1 MAVCFRHELQQL
13 SELVPSRILFT
24 TLLPVILSLTVL
36 CSTVRE
42 VFWDLS
48 TAIES
53 CFYSIEKEKR
63 LINNWSGTLLTG
75 ENTDT
80 KNLAKQASKVS
91 FWLLIAG
98 DDALPFAR
106 ARHLNVIWISPGHS
120 ALHSSGVHLCLFLPV
135 AECDLPSW
143 GWIEPP
149 GSGAAPG
156 RPIVVGMAEEL
167 SSAYGM
173 QRVVCNRSSCFMR
186 WESCPSSF
194 PRGICFP
201 IKIQFSPSHKQCWF
215 FLMIAASLTWRGRA
229 SPLSCCNSGSIKL
242 QWNLCPWSQPIDP
255 GSAAGFACLWGGKH
269 AHCGAGH
276 PRHRLSPALKLG
288 LHRYVTLFSCFELS
302 LLAGRR
308 GLGNKA
314 GILSLP
320 SALKQ
325 QAWKLAQFISD
336 LCQALL
342 IENNSWIEGSSCYI
356 NSGEGG
362 ETNVFAGGER
372 HTGSRLVLKL
382 LLAVTF
388 CFFMRWVRGENHFS
402 AWTSGCGCYCFWGLV
417 PQLQSHWLCVNAVTS
432 VKSLWLYYWEC
443 EPGIYLLRWLHGQ
456 ACMGFRAS
464 CPMLPQIFFPS
475 YFCIAETS
483 LTWTQSRVLRD

>member
-1 MAVCFRHELQQL
+1 
-13 SELVPSRILFT
+13 
-24 TLLPVILSLTVL
+24 
-36 CSTVRE
+36 
-42 VFWDLS
+42 
-48 TAIES
+48 
-53 CFYSIEKEKR
+53 
-63 LINNWSGTLLTG
+63 
-75 ENTDT
+75 
-80 KNLAKQASKVS
+80 
-91 FWLLIAG
+91 
-98 DDALPFAR
+98 
-106 ARHLNVIWISPGHS
+106 
-120 ALHSSGVHLCLFLPV
+120 
-135 AECDLPSW
+135 
-143 GWIEPP
+143 
-149 GSGAAPG
+149 
-156 RPIVVGMAEEL
+156 MAEEL

-186 WESCPSSF
+186 RESCPSSS

-215 FLMIAASLTWRGRA
+215 FLMIAAASLTWRGRA

-242 QWNLCPWSQPIDP
+242 QWNLCPWSQPTDP
-255 GSAAGFACLWGGKH
+255 GRAACFARLWGRKH
-269 AHCGAGH
+269 AHCRAGH
-276 PRHRLSPALKLG
+276 PRPRLSPALKLG

-342 IENNSWIEGSSCYI
+342 IENNSSWIEGSSCYI

-382 LLAVTF
+382 LLARDFSLLYAESQRWESFFCLDITVWMLLLLGPGSTAAISLALCKYGHVSEVTLPLLLG
-388 CFFMRWVRGENHFS
+388 MW
-402 AWTSGCGCYCFWGLV
+402 AWDLPAKMTTWTSLYGL
-417 PQLQSHWLCVNAVTS
+417 Q
-432 VKSLWLYYWEC
+432 
-443 EPGIYLLRWLHGQ
+443 GILSDAATDFLPILLLHS
-456 ACMGFRAS
+456 RN
-464 CPMLPQIFFPS
+464 FFDLNT
-475 YFCIAETS
+475 E
-483 LTWTQSRVLRD
+483 